1 MGAMQASYVG
11 VLDTLKLTIGL
22 GPEVTDSAVALA
34 EREKVAQLRVDD
46 FFNQVFAQTARLRP
60 LPGALG
66 QVLRDQEGGKISSPA
81 SRWRSKWPRRAAL
94 NAPGGPGGPG
104 GPGAGGPQGGPPQGV
119 SPAAGP
125 PPVSAPPSSQ
135 P

>member
-1 MGAMQASYVG
+1 MQASYAG
-11 VLDTLKLTIGL
+11 VIDTLKLTIGL

-66 QVLRDQEGGKISSPA
+66 QVLRDQEGGKIIQPGITRA
-81 SRWRSKWPRRAAL
+81 VEMAAAAAAL
-94 NAPGGPGGPG
+94 NAPGGPGGR
-104 GPGAGGPQGGPPQGV
+104 AV
-119 SPAAGP
+119 RV
-125 PPVSAPPSSQ
+125 PVARRVDLRRA
-135 P
+135 